1 MAGVE
6 EWGVVHYKLARREP
20 IPASAQQGGAKNE

>member
-20 IPASAQQGGAKNE
+20 IPAEKKKRGL